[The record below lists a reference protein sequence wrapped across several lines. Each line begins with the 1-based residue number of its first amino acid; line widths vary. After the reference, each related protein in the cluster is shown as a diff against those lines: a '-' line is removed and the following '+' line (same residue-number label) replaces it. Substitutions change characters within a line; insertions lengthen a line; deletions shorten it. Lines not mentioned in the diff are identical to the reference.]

1 MGMAAEAEVE
11 TLAAQAE
18 VEALAVALAAL
29 MESGAAL
36 EGSATNLAVGAAKMD
51 KRHSLDNIPDHFL
64 AHIPIPNADSNRKT
78 TPKGSNTNFCNN
90 GHLSMFARRN

>member
-1 MGMAAEAEVE
+1 MRSWAAR
-11 TLAAQAE
+11 LRSAAT
-18 VEALAVALAAL
+18 AAARAR
-29 MESGAAL
+29 AA
-36 EGSATNLAVGAAKMD
+36 AARARAAKMD